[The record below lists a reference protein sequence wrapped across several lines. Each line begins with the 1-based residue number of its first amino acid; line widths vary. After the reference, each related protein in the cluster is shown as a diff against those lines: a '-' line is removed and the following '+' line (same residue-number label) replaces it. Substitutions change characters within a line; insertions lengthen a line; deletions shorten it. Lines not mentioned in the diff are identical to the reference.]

1 MYNKKNKPLKYCMSV
16 LFYVIS
22 CPYLCNGASQMALV
36 VKNLPANQET

>member
-1 MYNKKNKPLKYCMSV
+1 MYNKKNKLLKYYMSV

-22 CPYLCNGASQMALV
+22 CTYLCNGVSLMVLV